1 MPGDHPGAR
10 LFERLLVREAGTKT
24 DAPAVAAAARRLS
37 EHFSGQLIPLIGELG
52 VTAIYA
58 RSLHL
63 AQQQCPSLAPVLAS
77 QQDDG
82 PIARAQRLIEH
93 QESAVALDLAVA
105 MLTSAVELL
114 ASFIGE
120 GLATSLLRKA
130 RPDDFAG
137 STPED
142 ITR

>member
-1 MPGDHPGAR
+1 V
-10 LFERLLVREAGTKT
+10 FERLLAREAGATI

-37 EHFSGQLIPLIGELG
+37 EHFAGELTPLIGELG

-63 AQQQCPSLAPVLAS
+63 AQQKFHGLAPVLAS
-77 QQDDG
+77 QQNDE

-93 QESAVALDLAVA
+93 QESAVANDLAIA

-114 ASFIGE
+114 SSFIGE
-120 GLATSLLRKA
+120 GLTTSLLRKTW
-130 RPDDFAG
+130 PDDFAG
-137 STPED
+137 STTED

>member
-1 MPGDHPGAR
+1 LR
-10 LFERLLVREAGTKT
+10 QRVFERLLVREVGTKT
-24 DAPAVAAAARRLS
+24 DASAVAATARRLS
-37 EHFSGQLIPLIGELG
+37 EHFAGQLTPLIGELG
-52 VTAIYA
+52 VAAIYA

-63 AQQQCPSLAPVLAS
+63 AQQKFHVLAPVPA

-82 PIARAQRLIEH
+82 PIARAQHLIEH
-93 QESAVALDLAVA
+93 QESAVAIDLAVA

-120 GLATSLLRKA
+120 GLTTSLLRKA
-130 RPDDFAG
+130 WPDDFAG
-137 STPED
+137 STTED